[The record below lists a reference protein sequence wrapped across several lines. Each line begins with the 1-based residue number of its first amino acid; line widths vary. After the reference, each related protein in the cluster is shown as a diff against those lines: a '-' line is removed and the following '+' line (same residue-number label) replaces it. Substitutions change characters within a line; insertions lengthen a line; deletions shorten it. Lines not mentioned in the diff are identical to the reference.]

1 MKCSAENAD
10 DACMQARHCAMQL
23 TSSEGRSPASWRLR
37 VSKACSQVPHIRE
50 CCTDILCAGHTA
62 LWSRDLF
69 YYGALCLWSYRRIN
83 LCRTCSSSRQNLQ
96 GLISGFISGFQ
107 YLLSPLSASPEGVQ
121 AVVMEFQILRLDC
134 SRKTATVE

>member
-1 MKCSAENAD
+1 
-10 DACMQARHCAMQL
+10 MQL

-69 YYGALCLWSYRRIN
+69 YRDALCLWSYSRIN
-83 LCRTCSSSRQNLQ
+83 LCRTCFCPIPNFQ
-96 GLISGFISGFQ
+96 GFVSGFISEFQ
-107 YLLSPLSASPEGVQ
+107 YLLSPLNASPGSLEAVREVQ
-121 AVVMEFQILRLDC
+121 
-134 SRKTATVE
+134 